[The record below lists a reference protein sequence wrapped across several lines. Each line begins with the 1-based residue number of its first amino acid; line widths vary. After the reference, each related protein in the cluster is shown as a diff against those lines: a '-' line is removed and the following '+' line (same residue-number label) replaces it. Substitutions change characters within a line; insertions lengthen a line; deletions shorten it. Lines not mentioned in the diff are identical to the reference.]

1 MSVIMPA
8 HNAEKYISD
17 AISSVI
23 AQSVTDWELLVIDD
37 RSTDGTTAI
46 ARGFSNADSRIRVYS
61 NDENIGVAA
70 TRNRGISL
78 ARGEWIAFLDSDD
91 LWRPQKLARQ
101 LEKAASTG
109 AELIYTSYSI
119 FRDDPKNGSAYI
131 VPATADHESLLR
143 ENVIGCSTVLV
154 RAAEGMKFS
163 TGIYHE
169 DYAMWLT
176 LLRNGCR
183 AVGCTDVLADW
194 RVSENARSFN
204 KRRAA
209 KMRWTIY
216 RKVEKLPFFK
226 AVRVFAAYTLNGIRK
241 HKRI

>member
-1 MSVIMPA
+1 MPA

-37 RSTDGTTAI
+37 RSTDGTAAI

-131 VPATADHESLLR
+131 VPPR
-143 ENVIGCSTVLV
+143 RIM
-154 RAAEGMKFS
+154 RA
-163 TGIYHE
+163 
-169 DYAMWLT
+169 
-176 LLRNGCR
+176 C
-183 AVGCTDVLADW
+183 C
-194 RVSENARSFN
+194 AR
-204 KRRAA
+204 
-209 KMRWTIY
+209 M
-216 RKVEKLPFFK
+216 L
-226 AVRVFAAYTLNGIRK
+226 
-241 HKRI
+241 